1 MAVVFAVI
9 LVIILI
15 LVIGGQI
22 TANVAM
28 NTQALATLETA
39 RALRAA
45 QTSNTVMLVSVAA
58 AVIIFVIV
66 VAVVAIFYVRYKVNE
81 TKTQKW
87 VGGPNA
93 NFGKLG
99 PGQAPDI
106 QTLMLLMMLKQM
118 NGGNLPTPTEDEKVY
133 LPARS
138 TADELNVNDMWRWG

>member
-1 MAVVFAVI
+1 MAVVIGIVLVVI
-9 LVIILI
+9 LV

-45 QTSNTVMLVSVAA
+45 QTSNTVMVVAILS

-66 VAVVAIFYVRYKVNE
+66 VAAVAILYVRYKLNE

-138 TADELNVNDMWRWG
+138 TADELNDMWRWG